1 MTSRPTFLPRL
12 VALALATAFVLPA
25 AAAPAAER
33 GPARGAVPA
42 ANAGADTARVIV
54 RFKATV
60 PRERALA
67 ADPRVREPALRMA
80 RVLSQRHGITLAD
93 GASVD
98 PHTQVVFAHGVAAD
112 ALARRLAGDPDVEWV
127 EVDRRQR
134 AFQAVVPNDPLFSS
148 GQTAVT
154 PAAGQW
160 SLRAPTAAEPA
171 AIDAQGAWAL
181 TRGAPGIVVAVIDT
195 GVRFEHP
202 DLGRVLEGGK
212 LLPGYDFVS
221 DAATANDGDGRDP
234 DPSDPGD
241 WITAAEDRRWPF
253 EDCGESDSSW
263 HGTQTAGLV
272 GAMTGNALG
281 VAGAGW
287 DLKVLPVRALGKCG
301 GFVSDIAAGIRWAA
315 GLAVPGVPANAHPAR
330 VVNLSLGSANRC
342 DSAYQ
347 AAIDAVRAAGVVVV
361 AAAGN
366 EGMAV
371 NQPGNCAGVVTVA
384 GVRHVG
390 TKVGYSSLGPE
401 VSLAAPAG
409 NCVNLTGTCLYPL
422 VSTSNAGTTV
432 PTSSIYTSGGD
443 DATLGTSFA
452 SPLAAAAAGLM
463 LSVHPALAPDA
474 VASRL
479 RATARA
485 FPSSADPS
493 VPLCRVP
500 TGFDDE
506 PQLAECVCT
515 TGTCGAG
522 LLDAGAAVAAALRPQ
537 AVLAALPASV
547 GVDETLAL
555 DGSASTAATG
565 RQIVAW
571 RWALADGSS
580 AGAEFVGPTDGPTAT
595 LGTSAGGTL
604 VVALTVTDSAGESS
618 VATGTVA
625 VNPPTSGGGASGA
638 GFIAALALAT
648 FALHRVGAR
657 RRRR

>member
-1 MTSRPTFLPRL
+1 MTSRPTAHLRL
-12 VALALATAFVLPA
+12 AALALATALVLPVS
-25 AAAPAAER
+25 AAPDGER
-33 GPARGAVPA
+33 GPARVA
-42 ANAGADTARVIV
+42 APPTSADTARVIV
-54 RFKATV
+54 RFKASA

-98 PHTQVVFAHGVAAD
+98 PQTQVVFAHGIAAD
-112 ALARRLAGDPDVEWV
+112 ALAQRLAGDADVEWV
-127 EVDRRQR
+127 QLDRRQR
-134 AFQAVVPNDPLFSS
+134 AFQAVVPNDPLFPA

-160 SLRAPTAAEPA
+160 VLRTSTASEPA

-181 TRGAPGIVVAVIDT
+181 TRGASGIVVAVIDT

-202 DLGRVLEGGK
+202 DLGRTLEGGK

-221 DAATANDGDGRDP
+221 DAATANDGDGRDA

-241 WITAAEDRRWPF
+241 WITAAEDRRGPF

-272 GAMTGNALG
+272 GAMTNNALG
-281 VAGAGW
+281 IAGTGW
-287 DLKVLPVRALGKCG
+287 DLNVLPVRALGKCG

-315 GLAVPGVPANAHPAR
+315 GLSVPGVPANPHPAR

-366 EGMAV
+366 EGVAV
-371 NQPGNCAGVVTVA
+371 NQPGNCVGVVTVA

-390 TKVGYSSLGPE
+390 TKVGYSNLGPE
-401 VSLAAPAG
+401 VTLAAPAG
-409 NCVNLTGTCLYPL
+409 NCVNLSGTCLYPL

-432 PTSSIYTSGGD
+432 PAASTYTSGGD

-452 SPLAAAAAGLM
+452 SPLAAATAGLM
-463 LSVHPALAPDA
+463 LSVHPALVPDA
-474 VASRL
+474 VATRL
-479 RATARA
+479 RDTARA
-485 FPSSADPS
+485 FPPSSDPS

-500 TGFDDE
+500 TGFDDT

-515 TGTCGAG
+515 ADTCGAG
-522 LLDAGAAVAAALRPQ
+522 LLDAGSAVAAALRPQ
-537 AVLAALPASV
+537 AVLSALPASAEA
-547 GVDETLAL
+547 GETLAL
-555 DGSASTAATG
+555 DASASSAASG

-571 RWALADGSS
+571 RWALADDSS
-580 AGAEFVGPTDGPTAT
+580 ATAEFAGPTDGPAAT
-595 LGTSAGGTL
+595 LSTSSSGTL
-604 VVALTVTDSAGESS
+604 VVALTVTDSAGATS
-618 VATGTVA
+618 VATGTVV
-625 VNPPTSGGGASGA
+625 VNAASSGGGASGA

-648 FALHRVGAR
+648 FVLHRVGR
-657 RRRR
+657 RRHTR

>member
-1 MTSRPTFLPRL
+1 MTSRPTSSLRL
-12 VALALATAFVLPA
+12 AALALAIALVLPA

-33 GPARGAVPA
+33 GPARVAAPA
-42 ANAGADTARVIV
+42 ASADTARVIV
-54 RFKATV
+54 RFKASA

-80 RVLSQRHGITLAD
+80 RVLSQRHGLTLAD

-98 PHTQVVFAHGVAAD
+98 PRTQVVFAHGVAAD
-112 ALARRLAGDPDVEWV
+112 ALARRLAADPDVEWA

-134 AFQAVVPNDPLFSS
+134 AFQAVVPNDPLFPA

-160 SLRAPTAAEPA
+160 ALRTPTAAEPA

-181 TRGAPGIVVAVIDT
+181 TRGAPGVVVAVIDT

-202 DLGRVLEGGK
+202 DLGRALEGGK

-221 DAATANDGDGRDP
+221 DAATANDGDGRDA

-241 WITAAEDRRWPF
+241 WITAAEDRRGPF
-253 EDCGESDSSW
+253 EDCGESPSSW

-272 GAMTGNALG
+272 GAMTDNALG
-281 VAGAGW
+281 LAGAGW
-287 DLKVLPVRALGKCG
+287 GLKVLPVRALGKCG

-315 GLAVPGVPANAHPAR
+315 GLTVPGVPANPHPAR

-366 EGMAV
+366 EGVAV

-409 NCVNLTGTCLYPL
+409 NCVNLAGTCLYPL

-432 PTSSIYTSGGD
+432 PTASIYTSGGD

-474 VASRL
+474 VATRL
-479 RATARA
+479 RDTVRA
-485 FPSSADPS
+485 FPPSSDPS

-500 TGFDDE
+500 TGFDDT

-515 TGTCGAG
+515 ADTCGAG
-522 LLDAGAAVAAALRPQ
+522 LLDAGQAVAAALRPQ
-537 AVLAALPASV
+537 AVLAALPASIEA
-547 GVDETLAL
+547 GDTLAL
-555 DGSASTAATG
+555 DGSASSAATG

-571 RWALADGSS
+571 RWALAEGSS
-580 AGAEFVGPTDGPTAT
+580 AAAEFAGATDGPTAT

-604 VVALTVTDSAGESS
+604 VVALTVTDSAG
-618 VATGTVA
+618 ATSAAKATIA
-625 VNPPTSGGGASGA
+625 VTTPSSGGGASGA

-648 FALHRVGAR
+648 VVLHRVGAR
-657 RRRR
+657 RRAR